1 MVGGNSLERMMP
13 EVQNWL
19 LTEETH
25 IAILTLNRPE
35 AMNNLTAE
43 TLYELR
49 DITAYLRNR
58 KKVWVVI
65 VQGQGKHFSIG
76 MDVNVIKGRLDQS
89 ERANREYLLGLQQC
103 IDDFEAL
110 EKPTIAKLHG
120 FCIGGG
126 LILALCC
133 DFRIAS
139 QRTIFNLP
147 EIKLGV
153 PVLWGTQ
160 RLTHVAGV
168 AAAKE
173 MILLGR
179 RFKARAAQAYGLL
192 HEVVPPDE
200 LDTTVA
206 ALADKFQRL
215 PPRTVGIAKRIIHS
229 GYNLSPRDSQNLE
242 IDALDELLD
251 SPDSRE
257 AIESYSEKR
266 RPQFTG
272 E

>member
-1 MVGGNSLERMMP
+1 M
-13 EVQNWL
+13 
-19 LTEETH
+19 
-25 IAILTLNRPE
+25 
-35 AMNNLTAE
+35 
-43 TLYELR
+43 
-49 DITAYLRNR
+49 
-58 KKVWVVI
+58 VI
-65 VQGQGKHFSIG
+65 VQGRGKHFSVG
-76 MDVNVIKGRLDQS
+76 MDVSVIKGRVDQPKQ
-89 ERANREYLLGLQQC
+89 ANRKYLLSLQQC
-103 IDDFEAL
+103 LDDFEAL

-139 QRTIFNLP
+139 QRTVFNLP
-147 EIKLGV
+147 EVKLGI
-153 PVLWGTQ
+153 PVLWGTR
-160 RLTHVAGV
+160 RLTRVAGV

-173 MILLGR
+173 MILLGK
-179 RFKARAAQAYGLL
+179 RFKASVAQAYGLL

-200 LDTTVA
+200 LDKTVA
-206 ALADKFQRL
+206 ALAAKFQRL

-229 GYNLSPRDSQNLE
+229 GYDLSMRESQNLE
-242 IDALDELLD
+242 IDALAELLD
-251 SPDSRE
+251 SPDLRE

>member
-1 MVGGNSLERMMP
+1 MMS
-13 EVQNWL
+13 EYQHWL
-19 LTEETH
+19 LTEEAH

-35 AMNNLTAE
+35 AMNSLTAE

-49 DITAYLRNR
+49 DITAYLRTR
-58 KKVWVVI
+58 KNAWVVI
-65 VQGQGKHFSIG
+65 VQGQGDHFSIG
-76 MDVNVIKGRLDQS
+76 MDVEVIKGRIDQPKQ
-89 ERANREYLLGLQQC
+89 ANREYLLGLQRC
-103 IDDFEAL
+103 LDDFEAL

-139 QRTIFNLP
+139 QRTIFSLP
-147 EIKLGV
+147 EVKLGI

-160 RLTHVAGV
+160 RLARVVGAG
-168 AAAKE
+168 AAKE
-173 MILLGR
+173 MILLGK
-179 RFKARAAQAYGLL
+179 RFNARAAQAYGLL
-192 HEVVPPDE
+192 HKVVPPDE

-215 PPRTVGIAKRIIHS
+215 PPRTVGIAKRIINS
-229 GYNLSPRDSQNLE
+229 GYNLSMRDGQNLE
-242 IDALDELLD
+242 IDALAALLD
-251 SPDSRE
+251 SPDLRE
-257 AIESYSEKR
+257 AIESYTEKR